1 MPIFYI
7 KEPKYFVNANSK
19 FPATTEDHTK
29 SRLSVIAIFTFVLW
43 NIHSLPKEQ
52 YITTTKIMNRVL
64 VNIILLFF
72 CLILSI

>member
-29 SRLSVIAIFTFVLW
+29 SRLSVIAIFTFVCGIF
-43 NIHSLPKEQ
+43 IHCPKN
-52 YITTTKIMNRVL
+52 TTEIPPK
-64 VNIILLFF
+64 
-72 CLILSI
+72 S